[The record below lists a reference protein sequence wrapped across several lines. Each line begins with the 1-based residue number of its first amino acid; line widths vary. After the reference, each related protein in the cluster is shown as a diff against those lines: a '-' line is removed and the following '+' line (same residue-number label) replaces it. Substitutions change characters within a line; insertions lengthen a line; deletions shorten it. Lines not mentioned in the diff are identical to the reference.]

1 MKKWVAMLL
10 VVMMLLT
17 ALSGCH
23 KHEWSEATC
32 TEPMTC
38 ACGATQGEPKGHDW
52 KEATCTEPMTCA
64 CGATQGEPK
73 GHDWKEAT
81 CTEPMTCACGAV
93 QGEPIEHEYG
103 DWELSVAPTYL
114 ESGKEAQVCRYCGD
128 QKTRTVQNLK
138 SRGLIDPDEFME
150 SLRDT
155 LDDMDYDVRIS
166 GSGYMYEYESG
177 YISGAIAFSYVEEG
191 KETQNDNGEGL
202 CNNVVI
208 STNLYEDYSSDQ
220 REMTYMNHVIMSYAI
235 VQSYGVNLDNVP
247 FIEYDTEDIIAA
259 IDKNAPVERRIDF
272 VTMTNSVMLLAE
284 FTGMFLFSCQLNP

>member
-23 KHEWSEATC
+23 KHEWS
-32 TEPMTC
+32 
-38 ACGATQGEPKGHDW
+38 
-52 KEATCTEPMTCA
+52 EATCTEPMTCA